1 MIGIGAVS
9 WSAKKQRVTALS
21 TLEAEYMVMSEAARE
36 AMWMIKLLRELG
48 ANVKFIKM
56 FADNQGAIALTKNP
70 VFHNRSKHID
80 VQYHF
85 MREKVAD
92 GMLQI
97 KFIPSGD
104 MIVDALTKGLPPVEH
119 GGHCEGLGLMLYRNK
134 RGGVLT
140 E

>member
-1 MIGIGAVS
+1 
-9 WSAKKQRVTALS
+9 
-21 TLEAEYMVMSEAARE
+21 MVMSEAVRE

-70 VFHNRSKHID
+70 VFHNHSKHID

-85 MREKVAD
+85 MREKGAD

-97 KFIPSGD
+97 EFILSGD
-104 MIVDALTKGLPPVEH
+104 MIADALTKGLPPAEH
-119 GGHCEGLGLMLYRNK
+119 GGHCEGLGLVLYCNE

>member
-9 WSAKKQRVTALS
+9 WSAKKQRVMALS
-21 TLEAEYMVMSEAARE
+21 TLEAEYMAMFEAVRE
-36 AMWMIKLLRELG
+36 AIWMIKLLRELG
-48 ANVKFIKM
+48 VNVKFIKM

-85 MREKVAD
+85 MCKKVAD
-92 GMLQI
+92 RMLQI
-97 KFIPSGD
+97 EFILSGD
-104 MIVDALTKGLPPVEH
+104 MIADALTKGLSPTEH
-119 GGHCEGLGLMLYRNK
+119 GRHCEGLGLILYRN
-134 RGGVLT
+134 